1 MFFDQIN
8 LSLIDRLT
16 SNMKEWI
23 TGRNPVFET
32 LRARRRDFFRLQVA
46 TGVEEKGRLEEIL
59 KLAASHKIPMTRVNR
74 QVLDSLSES
83 HQGVALEASA
93 YPYSTL
99 PDVLDCAE
107 RRQESP
113 FILVLDLL
121 QNPQNLGTL
130 MRTAEAVGVHGIL
143 IPLRRAAGVT
153 PAVVQASSGASE
165 HLLVAQVNL
174 AQALDTLK
182 QESGVW
188 VMGLEGSQE
197 AQPYDTARLDGPLA
211 LVVGSEGEGMRD
223 LVRRSCDLLLSLP
236 MLGKIESLNAAV
248 AGSIILYKALSDR
261 RSKK

>member
-1 MFFDQIN
+1 
-8 LSLIDRLT
+8 
-16 SNMKEWI
+16 MKEWI
-23 TGRNPVFET
+23 SGRNPVYET
-32 LRARRRDFFRLQVA
+32 LRARRRDFFGLKVA
-46 TGVEEKGRLEEIL
+46 AGVEEKGRLEEIL
-59 KLAASHKIPMTRVNR
+59 KLAASLKIPVTRVQR
-74 QVLDSLSES
+74 QSLDSLSDS

-99 PDVLDCAE
+99 PDILDRAE
-107 RRQESP
+107 ERQEPP
-113 FILVLDLL
+113 FVLALDLL

-182 QESGVW
+182 QDAGVW
-188 VMGLEGSQE
+188 VMGLEGSPD

-236 MLGKIESLNAAV
+236 MRGSIESLNAAV
-248 AGSIILYKALSDR
+248 AGSIVLYKALSDR
-261 RSKK
+261 LRPK